1 MFNVHVHWFT
11 VNKILE
17 EIIFILGRGERYVL
31 MLILDYVVT
40 VYSREWTVT
49 ATRYKL
55 DKEISEP
62 PRQRERKSKSKSDER
77 ENRKNIKSVK
87 EREGERERITTT
99 YCYHSSQIPQV
110 AE

>member
-1 MFNVHVHWFT
+1 
-11 VNKILE
+11 
-17 EIIFILGRGERYVL
+17 

-87 EREGERERITTT
+87 EREGERERELLLLIVITARR
-99 YCYHSSQIPQV
+99 YRRSLSNRDLVQV
-110 AE
+110 YSIC

>member
-1 MFNVHVHWFT
+1 
-11 VNKILE
+11 
-17 EIIFILGRGERYVL
+17 

-87 EREGERERITTT
+87 ERERELLLLIVITARR
-99 YCYHSSQIPQV
+99 YRRSLSNRDLVQV
-110 AE
+110 YSIC